1 MRRKNSEG
9 VELLVASKGTSSLSP
24 SPLLLLL
31 IFPCSLIDFALQLH
45 YLDAW
50 NRLLEVQLR
59 GILYVRGDGV
69 QKWIRNEYTKIP
81 VYAELDTDIFRLT
94 KLALSSV
101 FSTIVYLSNNP

>member
-9 VELLVASKGTSSLSP
+9 VELLVASKGTSSL
-24 SPLLLLL
+24 PLYPFLLL

-50 NRLLEVQLR
+50 NRLLEVQLQR
-59 GILYVRGDGV
+59 NSLRPTGWSAKMVR
-69 QKWIRNEYTKIP
+69 KEYTKIP

-94 KLALSSV
+94 KLALSNA